1 MNSDLNHGV
10 AASEQVSPALL
21 NADSR
26 TPPLFGGVDGS
37 VASVTSKRVDQ
48 AYDAYVNYHRLKEA
62 GVAPSIED
70 YCAQFP
76 SLKTHLQNLIHFDQ
90 KLEENPQL
98 LDESSM
104 FPWPIPGSTFER
116 FRVLREIGQGG
127 FAHVYLALDSSLG
140 DRPVVL
146 KVSTT
151 KSPEAKLLGPISHPN
166 VVGVLSTHEDK
177 EVELVAVCMPYVG
190 TATLRTVLQAMRAD
204 TPPLTHAREIL
215 AAIQAEEMPDDPAI
229 PASPPA

>member
-26 TPPLFGGVDGS
+26 TPPLFGGVEGS

-76 SLKTHLQNLIHFDQ
+76 SLKTHLQNLIHFDTAVR
-90 KLEENPQL
+90 LML
-98 LDESSM
+98 FVFDVTY
-104 FPWPIPGSTFER
+104 F
-116 FRVLREIGQGG
+116 
-127 FAHVYLALDSSLG
+127 
-140 DRPVVL
+140 
-146 KVSTT
+146 TT
-151 KSPEAKLLGPISHPN
+151 M
-166 VVGVLSTHEDK
+166 T
-177 EVELVAVCMPYVG
+177 
-190 TATLRTVLQAMRAD
+190 
-204 TPPLTHAREIL
+204 
-215 AAIQAEEMPDDPAI
+215 
-229 PASPPA
+229 